1 MENMSGLDASFLE
14 VEDAVTLMHIGAVAI
29 LEGPPPRYEEIRE
42 RVLEKLPLVRRYRQ
56 VVRSVALGF
65 GRPVWIDDPHFNLDY
80 HLRRTGLP
88 APGGEAEL
96 RRLAGRVMSQ
106 QLDRA
111 KPLWEMWI
119 VEGLEQGRW
128 AIISKVHHCM
138 VDGIAGTDLLTVIFD
153 LEAAPATSGEAAWE
167 PESSPSELQ
176 LLASLLAGGV
186 RGSYETARALW
197 DPRRAA
203 RRGQEVAS
211 GMLRLGGL
219 IRPTPGTSLNGSIG
233 PHRRWSWARAQLSD
247 VKQVR
252 SALGG
257 TVNDVVLACITG
269 GFRALLRSRG
279 ESVERVVRTLVPV
292 SVRAGNERGS
302 YNNRVSAIFAE
313 LPVGIADPIARLES
327 IRVQTAD
334 LKQSKEAVA
343 GEVLTSLAGFA
354 PPLLLALGARVA
366 GRVPQH
372 NVNTVTTN
380 VPGPQFQLFVAGRP
394 MLESFPY
401 VPIAGRVRI
410 GLAIFSYNG
419 AITFGATADYDST
432 PDVDVLCQGIER
444 SMAELVDFAQGHDQ
458 PGRAKQPRRTKQPAP
473 AKAPAR
479 AAQRPKRP
487 AAGRRAG

>member
-1 MENMSGLDASFLE
+1 M
-14 VEDAVTLMHIGAVAI
+14 
-29 LEGPPPRYEEIRE
+29 
-42 RVLEKLPLVRRYRQ
+42 
-56 VVRSVALGF
+56 
-65 GRPVWIDDPHFNLDY
+65 
-80 HLRRTGLP
+80 
-88 APGGEAEL
+88 EL
-96 RRLAGRVMSQ
+96 RRLTGRVMSQ

-153 LEAAPATSGEAAWE
+153 LEPRPPASGVAAWE

-176 LLASLLAGGV
+176 LLTSWLAGGV
-186 RGSYETARALW
+186 RGSYELARSLW

-211 GMLRLGGL
+211 GMLRFGGL
-219 IRPTPGTSLNGSIG
+219 IRPTPVTSLNGSIG

-252 SALGG
+252 SAFGG

-269 GFRALLRSRG
+269 GFRALLMSRG
-279 ESVERVVRTLVPV
+279 ESVERVVRSLVPV
-292 SVRAGNERGS
+292 SVRAADERGS

-334 LKQSKEAVA
+334 LKQSKQAVA

-366 GRVPQH
+366 GRVPQY

-394 MLESFPY
+394 MLETFPY
-401 VPIAGRVRI
+401 VPIAGKVRI

-419 AITFGATADYDST
+419 AITFGATADYDSS
-432 PDVDVLCQGIER
+432 PDVDVLAQGIER
-444 SMAELVDFAQGHDQ
+444 SMAELVELAGPRRAPTRPKRQTTAQ
-458 PGRAKQPRRTKQPAP
+458 RPRRTKQPAH
-473 AKAPAR
+473 AREPAR
-479 AAQRPKRP
+479 AAPRPKGP
-487 AAGRRAG
+487 AAGRKAS